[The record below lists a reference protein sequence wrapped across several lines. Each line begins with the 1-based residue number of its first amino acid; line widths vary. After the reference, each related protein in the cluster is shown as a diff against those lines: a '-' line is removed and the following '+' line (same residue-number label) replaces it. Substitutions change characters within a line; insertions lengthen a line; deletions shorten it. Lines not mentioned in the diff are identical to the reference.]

1 MKLQNFTYRK
11 QREKKPTPQAPGEY
25 RATIYS
31 TSESTN
37 KSTGEKSLYVNVE
50 IGTEYQYGINFR
62 LNAEKETTRG
72 YAEFAFS
79 QLIDACGIDGET
91 FDGETDVL
99 LGKTIMLTLEAGQYG
114 LQATKF
120 KPVEA
125 EPEPQGNNQY
135 IDAGQVEDW
144 DYNNPPSYM
153 NESRNNSNSDT
164 PF

>member
-11 QREKKPTPQAPGEY
+11 PREKKPTPQSPGEY
-25 RATIYS
+25 RATIYNI
-31 TSESTN
+31 SEWTN
-37 KSTGEKSLYVNVE
+37 DKGETKLYVNVE
-50 IGTEYQYGINFR
+50 IGTEYQFGIEFR
-62 LNAEKETTRG
+62 LNSEKETTRG

-120 KPVEA
+120 EPVEQ
-125 EPEPQGNNQY
+125 EQQEQQDNYNYGGLPEY
-135 IDAGQVEDW
+135 SD
-144 DYNNPPSYM
+144 
-153 NESRNNSNSDT
+153 NSNQEP